1 MECYQCYR
9 VIRPATALIKLL
21 ALWLQARSQGADE
34 GNKAAL
40 PLIWTEHLMYTSLL
54 VIMFTCVPLLNID
67 LDTIKYDTTR
77 SKQCGMSVPQP
88 ANIGYQPIINSL
100 GGKTAAVLV
109 WSGLVWWYF
118 IHVFSKN
125 ITSATV
131 ATLPCQPDLRQI
143 RFEVQHTH
151 IMEPALAQE
160 LRDFV
165 GECYAPSRARLKFRA
180 GELDNDTSDDKAWVG
195 SSYFLITAGYYD
207 TDHALSP
214 HSTWPYCARWSVN
227 AICRYSR
234 TGVFIPVT
242 AAMLMVPSP
251 MPPPGRHLMP
261 EISSVA

>member
-1 MECYQCYR
+1 MECDQCYR

-109 WSGLVWWYF
+109 WSGLVVLYSCVQQK
-118 IHVFSKN
+118 HHQRN
-125 ITSATV
+125 GRYPP
-131 ATLPCQPDLRQI
+131 LP
-143 RFEVQHTH
+143 
-151 IMEPALAQE
+151 
-160 LRDFV
+160 
-165 GECYAPSRARLKFRA
+165 ARP
-180 GELDNDTSDDKAWVG
+180 TSDR
-195 SSYFLITAGYYD
+195 L
-207 TDHALSP
+207 
-214 HSTWPYCARWSVN
+214 
-227 AICRYSR
+227 
-234 TGVFIPVT
+234 
-242 AAMLMVPSP
+242 
-251 MPPPGRHLMP
+251 
-261 EISSVA
+261 

>member
-109 WSGLVWWYF
+109 WSGLVWSGGTLF
-118 IHVFSKN
+118 MCSAK
-125 ITSATV
+125 TS
-131 ATLPCQPDLRQI
+131 
-143 RFEVQHTH
+143 
-151 IMEPALAQE
+151 PAQRSL
-160 LRDFV
+160 
-165 GECYAPSRARLKFRA
+165 
-180 GELDNDTSDDKAWVG
+180 
-195 SSYFLITAGYYD
+195 
-207 TDHALSP
+207 
-214 HSTWPYCARWSVN
+214 
-227 AICRYSR
+227 
-234 TGVFIPVT
+234 
-242 AAMLMVPSP
+242 PSP
-251 MPPPGRHLMP
+251 ASQTYVRSALRCSTSTLRIQHWLRSYVILSGSVMPLPAP
-261 EISSVA
+261 A